1 MGNSTLKLTRRKLCH
16 AKGVS
21 IDKIPT
27 LRSHDTANPPPSKEI
42 TGITRSNQP
51 QQSTSS
57 RSTPTQ
63 MALSTA
69 GPSPSLQL
77 PSPAL
82 APDYFASFPSSLSR
96 STPNIS
102 RRPSPLTEKV
112 GTGKTSYTLSR
123 EYQSHTYPSLLRPH
137 QTPKVDYPPS
147 WQETCHVTIACGNE
161 IKLSIAVVEGG
172 RENTAFWVL

>member
-1 MGNSTLKLTRRKLCH
+1 MKNSYEWRDKMMGRITLKSTRRKSCH

-27 LRSHDTANPPPSKEI
+27 LHSHDTVHPPPSKEI

-51 QQSTSS
+51 QQSAST

-69 GPSPSLQL
+69 GPSPSLEL

-82 APDYFASFPSSLSR
+82 TPDYLTSFPSSLSC

-102 RRPSPLTEKV
+102 RRPLPLTEKV
-112 GTGKTSYTLSR
+112 GTGKTSYSLSR
-123 EYQSHTYPSLLRPH
+123 EYHSHTYPSLLRSH
-137 QTPKVDYPPS
+137 QTPRGDFPPS
-147 WQETCHVTIACGNE
+147 
-161 IKLSIAVVEGG
+161 
-172 RENTAFWVL
+172 